1 MSNAALKICATPQH
15 LRPTTAPKVRR
26 MCGCFNCFTIFEASE
41 VLAMSGTDVVPSCPK
56 CGQDTVLDGTT
67 VPSLD
72 QQLLCEVN
80 GYWFA
85 KE

>member
-1 MSNAALKICATPQH
+1 MSNVALKICATPERLQ
-15 LRPTTAPKVRR
+15 PPPKKARR
-26 MCGCFNCFTIFEASE
+26 MCGCFNCFTIFEANE
-41 VLAMSGTDVVPSCPK
+41 VLPISGTDVVPSCPK

-72 QQLLCEVN
+72 QQLLCEIN

-85 KE
+85 E